1 MIENIIVDWSGTVV
15 DDLDAVLQATNFT
28 LKELGRA
35 PVSKEKFR
43 REFVL
48 PIEKF
53 YDRFLPG
60 IPLNQIEALYHRF
73 FTQTR
78 AETKLSPG
86 AADFCAFASTNG
98 RRLFVLSTVSEAHFE
113 SQAEQYGIRSSF
125 TRVYVGVKDKTKTIH
140 SLLRENDLDPDRTL
154 LVGDTVHDMQAARS
168 AGVIAAAVLIGFDPI
183 EKLASSEPDLIVR
196 DLPAIQRIFGTD
208 IQTCSGEWIEIGDL
222 EVKGRIGVQE
232 QEREDPQRLLVTVRF
247 QIGLSFAALSDQFDK
262 TIDYTLVAAQVEKV
276 VETTR
281 AHLIEKLVSDIGNA
295 LMAHFPMQRLE
306 IELRKFILPNARY
319 VSAKSGWKRV

>member
-1 MIENIIVDWSGTVV
+1 
-15 DDLDAVLQATNFT
+15 
-28 LKELGRA
+28 
-35 PVSKEKFR
+35 
-43 REFVL
+43 
-48 PIEKF
+48 
-53 YDRFLPG
+53 
-60 IPLNQIEALYHRF
+60 
-73 FTQTR
+73 
-78 AETKLSPG
+78 
-86 AADFCAFASTNG
+86 
-98 RRLFVLSTVSEAHFE
+98 
-113 SQAEQYGIRSSF
+113 
-125 TRVYVGVKDKTKTIH
+125 
-140 SLLRENDLDPDRTL
+140 LDPDRTL

-306 IELRKFILPNARY
+306 IELRKFVLPNARY